1 MMGTLLTM
9 LGRFVKY
16 FLMLILFY
24 TLLYGV
30 AAFFT
35 LLIRRFYN
43 ARILRSIK
51 GEWAIV
57 TGATDG
63 IGRGIA
69 REFANKGINL
79 ILISR
84 TTQRLE
90 ELQTELS
97 KLVSVEIIQIDFTT
111 DVDFKSVLARVQNKK
126 KVHVLVNNVGVN
138 ADKPTLYIEHQ
149 DKMEDN
155 IIKVNIINTLKLTRE
170 FLSWDPSPAQKKYVL
185 NVGSMLGSIPSPYQQ
200 IYSGT
205 KAFLLYWTLGVAAE
219 MRQTYHFE
227 LLMTGLVCSKLSG
240 AKRPGPFVPTADY
253 YGKCCVN
260 SFGFTHVTYPYLAHW
275 LLGFLST
282 IATNQILSA
291 IIMRVGN
298 RVRRRIQ
305 NRTQK
310 KGMFEEPR
318 RIKQ

>member
-1 MMGTLLTM
+1 MMATLLAL
-9 LGRFVKY
+9 LGQFAKY
-16 FLMLILFY
+16 FLLLILFY
-24 TLLYGV
+24 TLLYGG

-35 LLIRRFYN
+35 VLLRRFCN
-43 ARILRSIK
+43 ARILRSVK
-51 GEWAIV
+51 GKWAIV

-63 IGRGIA
+63 VGRGIA

-90 ELQTELS
+90 DLQIELS
-97 KLVSVEIIQIDFTT
+97 KLVSVEILQIDFTT
-111 DVDFKSVLARVQNKK
+111 DVDFRSVLANVHNKK
-126 KVHVLVNNVGVN
+126 EVHVLVNNVGVN
-138 ADKPTLYIEHQ
+138 ADRPTLYTEHA
-149 DKMEDN
+149 DKMEDD
-155 IIKVNIINTLKLTRE
+155 IIKVNVINTLKLTRE

-219 MRQTYHFE
+219 MRRTYHFE
-227 LLMTGLVCSKLSG
+227 LLMTGLVCTKLSG

-260 SFGFTHVTYPYLAHW
+260 SFGFTHITYPYLAHW
-275 LLGFLST
+275 LLGFLSSLV
-282 IATNQILSA
+282 TNQILSA
-291 IIMRVGN
+291 IIMRVGS

-310 KGMFEEPR
+310 KGMFEESH

>member
-1 MMGTLLTM
+1 MATLLAL
-9 LGRFVKY
+9 LGQFAKY
-16 FLMLILFY
+16 FLLLILFY
-24 TLLYGV
+24 TLLYGG

-35 LLIRRFYN
+35 VLLRRFCN
-43 ARILRSIK
+43 ARILRSVK
-51 GEWAIV
+51 GKWAIV

-63 IGRGIA
+63 VGRGIA

-90 ELQTELS
+90 DLQIELS
-97 KLVSVEIIQIDFTT
+97 KLVSVEILQIDFTT
-111 DVDFKSVLARVQNKK
+111 DVDFRSVLANVHNKK
-126 KVHVLVNNVGVN
+126 EVHVLVNNVGVN
-138 ADKPTLYIEHQ
+138 ADRPTLYTEHA
-149 DKMEDN
+149 DKMEDD
-155 IIKVNIINTLKLTRE
+155 IIKVNVINTLKLTRE

-219 MRQTYHFE
+219 MRRTYHFE
-227 LLMTGLVCSKLSG
+227 LLMTGLVCTKLSG

-260 SFGFTHVTYPYLAHW
+260 SFGFTHITYPYLAHW
-275 LLGFLST
+275 LLGFLSSLV
-282 IATNQILSA
+282 TNQILSA
-291 IIMRVGN
+291 IIMRVGS

-310 KGMFEEPR
+310 KGMFEESH